1 MDKVAGTVIPPFV
14 ATVME
19 AVALAMFGVVVLAVT
34 IAEPLLFPVTVTVA
48 VVVFAAIVTLAGTV
62 ATVVLDE
69 VRFTTTGEV
78 VALDSVRVKF

>member
-1 MDKVAGTVIPPFV
+1 
-14 ATVME
+14 ME
-19 AVALAMFGVVVLAVT
+19 AVALAMFGVVVLAVM

>member
-19 AVALAMFGVVVLAVT
+19 AVALAMFGVVVLAVM

-48 VVVFAAIVTLAGTV
+48 VVVFAAIVTLTGTV